1 MIGFFGHN
9 LEELAPPDTSAQ
21 YRDPRAGSVPSPY
34 GPGSPLIPA
43 QAGGLSKAVRDVRY
57 AALDF

>member
-21 YRDPRAGSVPSPY
+21 YQDSRAGRSR
-34 GPGSPLIPA
+34 A
-43 QAGGLSKAVRDVRY
+43 RTGLARP
-57 AALDF
+57 